1 MYQIS
6 QSNTQHETSAFASV
20 ADASTAVASAAAT
33 TFPQKRRSK
42 RGPTQTFTNNTNM
55 IYFDRT
61 SKRTKDYVIEQ
72 RKICTSPV
80 RTDCLPKIEVNNH

>member
-61 SKRTKDYVIEQ
+61 SKRT
-72 RKICTSPV
+72 
-80 RTDCLPKIEVNNH
+80 